1 MTLTLTLSDSIAE
14 FLRREI
20 LEGERAP
27 GTKLPTEEQLAAR
40 HEVSRG
46 TVRKAYGRLIAE
58 GLVVSQ
64 GTRGHFVRS
73 VRTWEPILF
82 RMSDPENN
90 ISTDDGPQDV
100 WSRCVRD
107 QGREPTEDI
116 RTEVVFADA
125 RARRFLQL
133 SGPAPLLARR
143 RFRYVDGEPSMT
155 ADSFYLREHVA
166 GTAVELPAQVRPGVY
181 AVFAERGLPW
191 IRTDNHVSAR
201 APSRDEAR
209 ELRISTGTPVMEVIR
224 VSYTEPSLPVRMT
237 AFILPAD
244 RYQALWEQR
253 EE

>member
-1 MTLTLTLSDSIAE
+1 MTYTNSLSASIAGL
-14 FLRREI
+14 LRDEI
-20 LEGERAP
+20 LKGQRAP
-27 GTKLPTEEQLAAR
+27 GDKLPTEEQLSSAHR
-40 HEVSRG
+40 VSRG
-46 TVRKAYGRLIAE
+46 TVRAAYRRLIGE

-73 VRTWEPILF
+73 VRTWEPIVF

-90 ISTDDGPQDV
+90 VSTDDGPQDV

-107 QGREPTEDI
+107 QGREPAEDI

-125 RARRFLQL
+125 RACRFLRL
-133 SGPAPLLARR
+133 AEPVPLLARR

-166 GTAVELPAQVRPGVY
+166 NTAVELPAQVRPGVY

-191 IRTDNHVSAR
+191 VRTDNHMTAR

-224 VSYTEPSLPVRMT
+224 VSYTAPALPVRMT

-253 EE
+253 ED